1 MHIFKFLPVCVLIQ
15 VLTEFR
21 IYPQS
26 QSEKFQIRSY
36 LLSLPAMKVS
46 YQWLQDYISL
56 SGKDA
61 HEIAHILTQIGLEVE
76 EISEYASVQGGL
88 QGLVVGHVLECVQ
101 HPNADKLKLCQ
112 VNTGT
117 ETVQIVCGASNVAK
131 GQNVVVAPVGTTLY
145 PVEGEPIKIK
155 KGKIRGEESNGMI
168 CAEDEIGI
176 GSSHEGIIVLPDTCI
191 AGTPVSKVI
200 PVYTDTVFM
209 LGITPNRNDA
219 LGHIGVARDIA
230 AFLELPLSVPSMKSI
245 PDTLPHTIHTYI
257 QDTDACP
264 RYTTVELHNVVIK
277 PSPLWLQN
285 RLKSLGIKPKNNI
298 VDATNYVMYALGQPL
313 HAFDAD
319 QIYNQEIH
327 VKVLQQEEKF
337 LTLDNNEIILPVQT
351 LSVSDAHQTLCI
363 AGVFGGAKSG
373 VKDTTTKVLLE
384 SAYFNPQYIRR
395 TSKILNMHTDAA
407 YRFARGTDIN
417 ITIPAL
423 QLAVQIIQESC
434 PELVCSKV
442 RDIYPNPVQRPVITF
457 RFHKAEQII
466 GAKISQERIIS
477 ILKTLGFEIMEQTQT
492 QLTLLSPSF
501 KADVMREIDVIEE
514 VARIYGLDNI
524 PLPEQVRTA
533 FVNTPKPDTKKM
545 QLELAQHLVGMGLQ
559 EVKHLSLT
567 HKKFVDEHTAVA
579 VLEPLSEEL
588 SHLRQTLLFGG
599 LQSIAYNLN
608 RKQNNL
614 HFFEFGHIYH
624 KESLENEIK
633 YTETPVLG
641 IWLTG
646 NFHLPNWNQKAVKH
660 DFFTSKAVADAVLYY
675 IGYPEPFEGT
685 VTERK
690 GLSQVVQMLY
700 KNQRFVIVGKVA
712 ATTLQQFDIRQ
723 EVYYVGFH
731 LEPLYRLWHE
741 RRIQYQ
747 EVSKFPAVKRDIA
760 LLLDKNISYK
770 QVYETITGFDKK
782 LIQSIEVFDV
792 YEGDKI
798 PKDKKSYAVSI
809 VLQDKTKTLQDVFVE
824 KWIER
829 LEKVLL
835 EKLNAV
841 IRKD

>member
-1 MHIFKFLPVCVLIQ
+1 
-15 VLTEFR
+15 
-21 IYPQS
+21 
-26 QSEKFQIRSY
+26 
-36 LLSLPAMKVS
+36 MKAS
-46 YQWLQDYISL
+46 YQWLQDYVSL
-56 SGKDA
+56 SGKNVQ
-61 HEIAHILTQIGLEVE
+61 EIAHILTQTGLEVE
-76 EISEYASVQGGL
+76 EIQEYSSVQGGL
-88 QGLVVGHVLECVQ
+88 EGLVVGHVLECVQ

-112 VNTGT
+112 VDTGT
-117 ETVQIVCGASNVAK
+117 ETIQIVCGANNVAK
-131 GQNVVVAPVGTTLY
+131 GQKVVVALAGTTLY
-145 PVEGEPIKIK
+145 PVEGEPVKIK

-176 GSSHEGIIVLPDTCI
+176 GTSHEGIIVLPDECT
-191 AGTPVSKVI
+191 AGTPVSAVL
-200 PVYTDTVFM
+200 PVYKDTIFT

-219 LGHIGVARDIA
+219 LGHIGIARDIA
-230 AFLELPLSVPSMKSI
+230 AALELPLQIPALNPVPATESS
-245 PDTLPHTIHTYI
+245 TVRIHI
-257 QDTDACP
+257 HDTDACP
-264 RYTTVELHNVVIK
+264 RYTAVELHNVTIQ
-277 PSPLWLQN
+277 PSPLWIQN
-285 RLKSLGIKPKNNI
+285 RLKAIGIKPKNNL

-313 HAFDAD
+313 HAFDID
-319 QIYNQEIH
+319 QIQNQEIH
-327 VKVLQQEEKF
+327 VKILQNEEKF
-337 LTLDNNEIILPVQT
+337 ITLDNHEITLPVQT
-351 LSVSDAHQTLCI
+351 LSISDTQGTLCI
-363 AGVFGGAKSG
+363 AGIFGGAKSG
-373 VKDTTTKVLLE
+373 VKETTTKVLLE

-395 TSKILNMHTDAA
+395 TSKLLNLHTDAA
-407 YRFARGTDIN
+407 YRFARSTDIN

-434 PELVCSKV
+434 PNLVCSTIQ
-442 RDIYPNPVQRPVITF
+442 DIYPKPFEKHKIIY
-457 RFHKAEQII
+457 RFEKA
-466 GAKISQERIIS
+466 ERIIGTKIPKERTVS
-477 ILKTLGFEIMEQTQT
+477 ILKTLGFEITEQTENH
-492 QLTLLSPSF
+492 LTLLSPSF
-501 KADVMREIDVIEE
+501 KADVTREIDVIEE

-533 FVNTPKPDTKKM
+533 FVNAPKPDTKKM
-545 QLELAQHLVGMGLQ
+545 QLELAQHLAGMGLQ

-567 HKKFVDEHTAVA
+567 HKKFVDEQTAVA

-614 HFFEFGHIYH
+614 QFFEFGHIYH
-624 KESLENEIK
+624 KETLENEVK

-660 DFFTSKAVADAVLYY
+660 DFFSAKSIADAILRY
-675 IGYPEPFEGT
+675 IGHAEPFQGE

-690 GLSQVVQMLY
+690 GLSQVLQMLH

-712 ATTLQQFDIRQ
+712 SSVLQQFDIKQ

-741 RRIQYQ
+741 RKIQYQ
-747 EVSKFPAVKRDIA
+747 EVPKFPAVKRDFA
-760 LLLDKNISYK
+760 LLLDKTISYK
-770 QVYETITGFDKK
+770 QVHTTITEFDKK
-782 LIQSIEVFDV
+782 LIQSIEIFDV

-809 VLQDKTKTLQDVFVE
+809 VLQDKTKTLQDAFIE
-824 KWIER
+824 KWAER
-829 LEKVLL
+829 LEKVLS

-841 IRKD
+841 IRKE